1 MEASPTTWQVRM
13 SQSPSRP
20 RGSDPAELPQSLT
33 DRVLARVSEAGLDVD
48 RRSGASRPKASRRR
62 SVAAD
67 PLSASLTRTPEQVRE
82 ARSLRRVFLDLG
94 DSYRE
99 YRRRTGAPVSADVRD
114 AACRFRREL
123 NVTSL
128 VSVAASL
135 DHLDILTW

>member
-1 MEASPTTWQVRM
+1 MAQL
-13 SQSPSRP
+13 PSRP
-20 RGSDPAELPQSLT
+20 GKSASDGLSQSLT
-33 DRVLARVSEAGLDVD
+33 DRVLARISDAGLAVD
-48 RRSGASRPKASRRR
+48 RRAKASRPKSSRRRSGA
-62 SVAAD
+62 AD
-67 PLSASLTRTPEQVRE
+67 PLAANATRSAAQLRE

-135 DHLDILTW
+135 DQLDILSW

>member
-1 MEASPTTWQVRM
+1 M
-13 SQSPSRP
+13 SQPSSRP
-20 RGSDPAELPQSLT
+20 GVSDSDGPSQSLT
-33 DRVLARVSEAGLDVD
+33 DRVLARISDAGLAVD
-48 RRSGASRPKASRRR
+48 RRTKASRPKSSRRR
-62 SVAAD
+62 SSAPD
-67 PLSASLTRTPEQVRE
+67 PLSANSTRSAAQLRE
-82 ARSLRRVFLDLG
+82 ARSLRRVFLDLC

-135 DHLDILTW
+135 DHLDILSW